1 MSGIQDVSIKRVF
14 LRGLLAMLVG
24 LVVVVFSWK
33 ILALNK
39 KYEASYAIL
48 IEDNYEKIAFLLKS
62 DELQKDVFKEC
73 CLSNAVYNEES
84 EQFQTDYNEFKEDL
98 YFSEYPKI
106 SVVEIKIFSRN
117 EKEAAKIAAL
127 VVDVLKEKISEKYL
141 TSTKKEIFSI
151 NFLLKNIEDKIRS
164 IEKNEPHIHDAV
176 SLTEKDRFILSSMA
190 AMQADLSARNAY
202 FLSVRNADLS
212 DSEHTILME
221 QYLRNLVDFY
231 KSINSKL
238 VSESILNNVG
248 RYYYLLALREKLDLR
263 LAEVANQDTMN
274 IKIIGDFTAYQKRG
288 YVGLLSVSMG
298 VIFFLLILIGTSYSR
313 IKRVA

>member
-33 ILALNK
+33 ILSLNK

-62 DELQKDVFKEC
+62 DELQKDVFKKC
-73 CLSNAVYNEES
+73 CLSNSVYNEES
-84 EQFQTDYNEFKEDL
+84 EQFQNDYNEFKEDL

-141 TSTKKEIFSI
+141 TTTKKGIFSI
-151 NFLLKNIEDKIRS
+151 GFLLKNIEDKIRS

-190 AMQADLSARNAY
+190 AMQADLSA
-202 FLSVRNADLS
+202 RNADLS

-274 IKIIGDFTAYQKRG
+274 IKIIGDLKAYQKRG
-288 YVGLLSVSMG
+288 YVGLISVSMG

>member
-1 MSGIQDVSIKRVF
+1 MSGIQDVSIKKMF

-24 LVVVVFSWK
+24 LVVAFFSWK
-33 ILALNK
+33 ILSQNK

-62 DELQKDVFKEC
+62 DELQKGVFKEC
-73 CLSNAVYNEES
+73 CLSNSTYNEES
-84 EQFQTDYNEFKEDL
+84 EQFQDDYDKFKESL

-117 EKEAAKIAAL
+117 EKEATKIAAL
-127 VVDVLKEKISEKYL
+127 VVDVLKEKVSEKYL
-141 TSTKKEIFSI
+141 TSTKKGIFSI
-151 NFLLKNIEDKIRS
+151 SFLLESIENKIRN
-164 IEKNEPHIHDAV
+164 IEKNEPNIYGSV

-190 AMQADLSARNAY
+190 VMQADLSARNA
-202 FLSVRNADLS
+202 DLS
-212 DSEHTILME
+212 DSEYTILME

-248 RYYYLLALREKLDLR
+248 RYYYLLALRKKLEMR

-274 IKIIGDFTAYQKRG
+274 IKTIGDLKAYQKRAS
-288 YVGLLSVSMG
+288 VGLISVSMG
-298 VIFFLLILIGTSYSR
+298 IIFFLLILIGTSYST